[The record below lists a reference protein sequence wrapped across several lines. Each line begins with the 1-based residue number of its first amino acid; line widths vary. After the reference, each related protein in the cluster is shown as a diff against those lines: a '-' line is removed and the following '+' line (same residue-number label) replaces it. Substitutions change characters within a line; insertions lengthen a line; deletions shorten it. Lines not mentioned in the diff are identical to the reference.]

1 MCEIEK
7 CNRCS
12 QTHDICFIQSSYR
25 LAIRTE
31 GMIYDL
37 VKNIKSENQELQ
49 MHCASAI
56 FKVGCSSVGTFDR
69 KNNTV
74 SLCAMFSGISAT
86 YNTSPINALGI
97 KTAHCDIWIKTL

>member
-1 MCEIEK
+1 MQHMEPF
-7 CNRCS
+7 
-12 QTHDICFIQSSYR
+12 DICFIQSSYR

-56 FKVGCSSVGTFDR
+56 FKV
-69 KNNTV
+69 
-74 SLCAMFSGISAT
+74 
-86 YNTSPINALGI
+86 
-97 KTAHCDIWIKTL
+97 

>member
-1 MCEIEK
+1 M
-7 CNRCS
+7 
-12 QTHDICFIQSSYR
+12 TFVFIQSSYR

-56 FKVGCSSVGTFDR
+56 FKVGCSSVGTFER
-69 KNNTV
+69 KNNIA
-74 SLCAMFSGISAT
+74 SLCAWVFW
-86 YNTSPINALGI
+86 YLCNLQYF
-97 KTAHCDIWIKTL
+97 AHKCIGN